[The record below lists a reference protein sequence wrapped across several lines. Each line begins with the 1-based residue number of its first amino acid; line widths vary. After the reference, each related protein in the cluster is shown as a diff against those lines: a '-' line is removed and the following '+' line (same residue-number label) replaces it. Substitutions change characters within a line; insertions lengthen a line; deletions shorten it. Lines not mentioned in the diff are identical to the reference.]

1 VSAAD
6 PPREHPGWEIWQS
19 RRSGGEP
26 SGIFY
31 ATPAHH
37 DSPAMAV
44 TLTADSMDGLDKLI
58 TGQEEF
64 WCGLAPA
71 PPSGYLTGLA
81 IF

>member
-1 VSAAD
+1 VNAGDLEKA
-6 PPREHPGWEIWQS
+6 HPDWEVWQS
-19 RRSGGEP
+19 RRADGGV

-31 ATPAHH
+31 GTPAHH

-44 TLTADSMDGLDKLI
+44 TLTADSPAGLDELI
-58 TGQEEF
+58 RGQEEF

-71 PPSGYLTGLA
+71 PPSGYLAGLA